1 MERLTEAERLPILP
15 KRKEVV
21 SRERL
26 KEMAGDGWRERERR
40 EREERE
46 LNTPVRLVAFI
57 EGGAVEVFGGSAEGC
72 GLLLCF
78 LLTHTHTHASALSLW
93 CESLQI
99 LEAWEGAQCCCIAT
113 QSSGPGNA
121 LADGSRG
128 GPYLQIEPQE
138 PSAVIPPISH
148 MKQILCVSNTGLT
161 PAITQLLKQL
171 SHRGDGGSVARE
183 CWGAAI

>member
-15 KRKEVV
+15 KRKEAV

-78 LLTHTHTHASALSLW
+78 LLTLTHTLLHSLCGVNLSKFW
-93 CESLQI
+93 K
-99 LEAWEGAQCCCIAT
+99 
-113 QSSGPGNA
+113 PG
-121 LADGSRG
+121 R
-128 GPYLQIEPQE
+128 E
-138 PSAVIPPISH
+138 PSVVA
-148 MKQILCVSNTGLT
+148 
-161 PAITQLLKQL
+161 LLPRAQVQGMPWLMGQGEDLICK
-171 SHRGDGGSVARE
+171 
-183 CWGAAI
+183 